1 MLIGGDRR
9 VLSIDSALISHQ
21 VGNFL
26 NLAFLE
32 RLGRLNNRTRQ
43 LILLQRD
50 SAWHHTW
57 KHTWQH
63 GVLNNLGGAADLEG
77 VNLTEGGVFQE
88 V

>member
-1 MLIGGDRR
+1 MLIGSDRR
-9 VLSIDSALISHQ
+9 VLSIDGALISHQ

-43 LILLQRD
+43 LSLLQRD
-50 SAWHHTW
+50 STW

-77 VNLTEGGVFQE
+77 INLTEGVFQE